1 MEKLVSMFGNAYRGK
16 TVWLSGVTGFKGTWL
31 AEWLVSLGAR
41 VHGFA
46 LAPATT
52 PAIFGQT
59 GLAARITWDEADLRD
74 PGAVRRSLLA
84 TKPDFVLHLAAQP
97 LVRLSYD
104 QPVATY
110 ATNVM
115 GTIHVLEAL
124 RALDRPCAAVLV
136 TTDKCYENHERMH
149 NYSEEDSLGG
159 HDPYSSSKAACEI
172 AIASWRRSFFPRHPV
187 RIASA
192 RAGNVIGGGDWAV
205 DRIVPDCVRA
215 LGRAEAIS
223 IRHPAATRPWQHV
236 LEPLSGYLWLAAVL
250 ARPELRPKAP
260 DAIATAFNFG
270 PGPDANRT
278 VAELVTEICKTW
290 PGSWVD
296 KSEPKAVHEASL
308 LQLDTAKAKA
318 LLDWSP
324 VWSFPEAVRETM
336 AWYRDNPADRDA
348 NAVHAYT
355 LRQIETYC
363 QRAAARQ
370 APWTA

>member
-1 MEKLVSMFGNAYRGK
+1 MFANTYKGK

-31 AEWLVSLGAR
+31 AEWLVSLGAK

-52 PAIFGQT
+52 PAVFTQT
-59 GLAARITWDEADLRD
+59 GLGSRVTWDEADLRN
-74 PGAVRRSLLA
+74 AASVRQSLQA
-84 TKPDFVLHLAAQP
+84 IRPDFVFHLAAQP
-97 LVRLSYD
+97 LVRLSYA
-104 QPVATY
+104 QPVETY

-124 RALDRPCAAVLV
+124 RSLEKPCAAVLV
-136 TTDKCYENHERMH
+136 TTDKCYENREHALG
-149 NYSEEDSLGG
+149 YSEEDHLGG

-172 AIASWRRSFFPRHPV
+172 AIASWRRAFFQHHPV

-192 RAGNVIGGGDWAV
+192 RAGNVIGGGDWAL
-205 DRIVPDCVRA
+205 DRILPDCVRA
-215 LGRAEAIS
+215 LGRAEPIA

-250 ARPELRPKAP
+250 ARPELRPGAP
-260 DAIATAFNFG
+260 DQFAAAFNFG

-278 VAELVTEICKTW
+278 VAELVDEVCKTW

-296 KSEPKAVHEASL
+296 QSDPQAVHEARL
-308 LQLDTAKAKA
+308 LQLNTTKART
-318 LLDWSP
+318 LLGWSP

-336 AWYRDNPADRDA
+336 AWYRASPAGADA
-348 NAVHAYT
+348 GAVHALT
-355 LRQIETYC
+355 LSQIESYC
-363 QRAAARQ
+363 RRATALR